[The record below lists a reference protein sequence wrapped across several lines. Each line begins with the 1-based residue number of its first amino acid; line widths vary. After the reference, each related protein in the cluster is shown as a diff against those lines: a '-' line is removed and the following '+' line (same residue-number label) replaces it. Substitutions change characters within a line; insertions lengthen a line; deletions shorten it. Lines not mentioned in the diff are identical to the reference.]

1 MRSHK
6 IYWDLT
12 RSTRISQDLPRSHFE
27 ITLRLHFGICHVTCE
42 TWHLN
47 ILHFNVDILAFDTE
61 IVLIFWNFIFDIW
74 HWHFVYMLRFWEFDM
89 LTFQFWNYDIWHWH
103 WHFTTTL
110 SQYHC
115 WILRLSAIQKKSA
128 DSAVIYHGFCGYL
141 SWILWLSILDSVVIY
156 HGFCGYLAPT

>member
-61 IVLIFWNFIFDIW
+61 IVLIFWHFIFDIW

-103 WHFTTTL
+103 WHFSTVSIPL
-110 SQYHC
+110 
-115 WILRLSAIQKKSA
+115 L
-128 DSAVIYHGFCGYL
+128 DSAVICNPKKISGFRGYL
-141 SWILWLSILDSVVIY
+141 SWILWLSIMDSVVIY